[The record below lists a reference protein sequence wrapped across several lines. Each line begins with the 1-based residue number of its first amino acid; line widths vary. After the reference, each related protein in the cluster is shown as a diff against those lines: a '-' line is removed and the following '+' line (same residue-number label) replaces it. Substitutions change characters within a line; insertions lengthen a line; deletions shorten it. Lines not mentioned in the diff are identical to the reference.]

1 MKVEEIKNIAVIGA
15 GTMGHAIA
23 ELAALAGYAV
33 KLQDINEELVN
44 KGYRMIEWSLGKL
57 AEKESITQER
67 AEEALARIT
76 PLVDLEETVKDA
88 DFVIEAVPEMMELK
102 REVFG
107 RLDEHAPPEAILA
120 TNTSSLSITE
130 IGSATGRPDKVV
142 GMHFF
147 NPAVKMA
154 LVEVIRGERTSDE
167 TVKITVELAKRLG
180 KTPIICEKDVRGFI
194 VNRVLI
200 GPFLFEPAWMVSRGE
215 ATIEEIDSALKFKG
229 GFPMGPFEL
238 QDLTG
243 IDIGYHFM
251 KEAGEEIP
259 PLIAEKVKRGELGR
273 KTGRGFYNYEDGG
286 ADYSRDAGKDFDILP
301 IIALMV
307 NEAAKLLQEGVTTAE
322 QIDLGMKLGAGFPE
336 GILRMA
342 DKIGLEAIVEEL
354 DSLKRKHG
362 EARYEAAELLRE
374 MVREGR
380 TGAEA
385 GEGFY
390 RYGREGK
397 QEYEAIAVE
406 VDREA
411 KVAWLTLNRPHR
423 MNAIDATM
431 CREVLRAFAELEADD
446 DVRVVVLQGAGDRAF
461 CVGVDV
467 NELVDTK
474 PGFLAELERF
484 FTAPERFRGPV
495 IAAIDGF
502 ALGGGLE
509 LALSCDFRIASRRS
523 RLGQPE
529 INLGLIPGGGGT
541 QRLARLI
548 GLARAKELVMLGEQ
562 IRAEE
567 AAAYGLVNRV
577 VETEDFAQEV
587 RRFAERL
594 AAGPPI
600 ALRIAK
606 QVMNEGVEAPLS
618 AGLLLEREGFGILL
632 HTEDM
637 KEGVAAFL
645 EKRKPRF
652 EGK

>member
-1 MKVEEIKNIAVIGA
+1 
-15 GTMGHAIA
+15 T
-23 ELAALAGYAV
+23 
-33 KLQDINEELVN
+33 
-44 KGYRMIEWSLGKL
+44 R
-57 AEKESITQER
+57 EK
-67 AEEALARIT
+67 AKEALARIT
-76 PLVDLEETVKDA
+76 PLVELKETVKDA
-88 DFVIEAVPEMMELK
+88 DFVIEAVPELMKLK
-102 REVFG
+102 REIFG
-107 RLDEHAPPEAILA
+107 RLDAYAPKGAILA

-130 IGSATGRPDKVV
+130 IGSATGRPDRVV

-147 NPAVKMA
+147 SPAVKMA
-154 LVEVIRGERTSDE
+154 LVEVIRGEKTSDE
-167 TVKITVELAKRLG
+167 TVETTVELAKRFG

-215 ATIEEIDSALKFKG
+215 ATIEEIDSAMKFKG

-251 KEAGEEIP
+251 KEAGEKIP
-259 PLIAEKVKRGELGR
+259 PLIEEKVKRNELGR
-273 KTGRGFYNYEDGG
+273 KTGRGFYNYKDGG
-286 ADYSRDAGKDFDILP
+286 ADYSRDAGEDFNILP

-307 NEAAKLLQEGVTTAE
+307 NEAAKLLQDKVTTAE
-322 QIDLGMKLGAGFPE
+322 QIDLGMELGAGFPE

-354 DSLKRKHG
+354 DSLKQKHG
-362 EARYEAAELLRE
+362 EERYEAAQLLRD
-374 MVREGR
+374 MVKEGK
-380 TGAEA
+380 TGEKA

-390 RYGREGK
+390 RYGGEGK
-397 QEYEAIAVE
+397 REYEAIEVE

-423 MNAIDATM
+423 MNAIDAAM
-431 CREVLRAFAELEADD
+431 CREVLQAFAEFEADD
-446 DVRVVVLQGAGDRAF
+446 DVRVVVIKGAGDRAF
-461 CVGVDV
+461 SVGVDV
-467 NELVDTK
+467 SELIDNK

-484 FTAPERFRGPV
+484 FIAPERFRGPV

-502 ALGGGLE
+502 ALGGGME

-541 QRLARLI
+541 QRLPRLI

-562 IRAEE
+562 LRAEE
-567 AAAYGLVNRV
+567 AAEYGLVNRV
-577 VETEDFAQEV
+577 VETEEFAQEV
-587 RRFAERL
+587 RQFAERL

-600 ALRIAK
+600 ALRVAK
-606 QVMNEGVEAPLS
+606 QVMNEGMEAPLS

-632 HTEDM
+632 STEDM

-645 EKRKPRF
+645 EKRKPKF